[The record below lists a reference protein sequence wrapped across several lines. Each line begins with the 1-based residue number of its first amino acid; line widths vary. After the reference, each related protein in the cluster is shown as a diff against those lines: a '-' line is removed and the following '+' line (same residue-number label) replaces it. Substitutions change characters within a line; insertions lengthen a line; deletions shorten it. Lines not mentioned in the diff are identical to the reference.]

1 MKTDHLFSL
10 SENILKISSEE
21 KKRIEVDRHLSL
33 LLKNCEKLVFGFIA
47 IITW

>member
-1 MKTDHLFSL
+1 MNSDHLFSL
-10 SENILKISSEE
+10 SENIIKISLEE

-33 LLKNCEKLVFGFIA
+33 LLKKCEKLVFGFVA